1 MMTLKPRMASP
12 VTLVPD
18 LAEPLQALGRA
29 LFASA
34 ERRGIPKRTLY
45 LVYLRVS
52 QINGDSVCV
61 ELHSRNALQAG
72 ETPERVMS
80 VAAWRHFAWFT
91 EAERAALALGEA
103 MARIADRPD
112 PVPDEI
118 IREAERHYE
127 GQALATLI
135 AGIATAN
142 FYNRLNVATRQIAA
156 AD

>member
-1 MMTLKPRMASP
+1 MSLKPRMASP
-12 VTLVPD
+12 VALVPD
-18 LAEPLQALGRA
+18 LADPLQALGRA

-34 ERRGIPKRTLY
+34 EQSGIPKGTLF

-61 ELHSRNALQAG
+61 ELHSRNAQQAG
-72 ETPERVMS
+72 VTPERVMA
-80 VAAWRHFAWFT
+80 VAGWRDSARFT

-118 IREAERHYE
+118 YREAERHYA

-142 FYNRLNVATRQIAA
+142 LYNRLNVATRQVAA
-156 AD
+156 AN

>member
-1 MMTLKPRMASP
+1 MSLKPRMASP
-12 VTLVPD
+12 VALVPD
-18 LAEPLQALGRA
+18 LADPLQALGRA

-34 ERRGIPKRTLY
+34 EQSGIPKGTLY

-72 ETPERVMS
+72 ATPERVTA
-80 VAAWRHFAWFT
+80 VAAWRESALFN

-103 MARIADRPD
+103 IARIADRPD

-118 IREAERHYE
+118 YREAERHYE

-142 FYNRLNVATRQIAA
+142 FYNRLNVATRQIAGA
-156 AD
+156 N

>member
-1 MMTLKPRMASP
+1 MSLKPRIASP
-12 VTLVPD
+12 VALVPD
-18 LAEPLQALGRA
+18 LADPLQALGRA

-34 ERRGIPKRTLY
+34 EQTGIPKRTLY
-45 LVYLRVS
+45 LTYLRVS

-72 ETPERVMS
+72 APPELVTA
-80 VAAWRHFAWFT
+80 VAGWRDSARFT

-112 PVPDEI
+112 PVPEDI
-118 IREAERHYE
+118 FREAERHYQ

-142 FYNRLNVATRQIAA
+142 FYNRLNVATRQVAGA
-156 AD
+156 G